1 MRVQG
6 LGLYCV
12 RLSICGASAIYL
24 VRKTGDMVHPE
35 TPPHVGVVERSLQIL
50 QQRIDRGVVTWPPP

>member
-1 MRVQG
+1 MRGVKAA
-6 LGLYCV
+6 YEN
-12 RLSICGASAIYL
+12 
-24 VRKTGDMVHPE
+24 KTGDMVHPV